1 MGIGGS
7 GMCGIA
13 EVLHAAGYQVTGS
26 DIQESVRT
34 RFMQSL
40 GMKISFGHRAE
51 NLGDAEMVVRS
62 SAVDDSNSEILEAQA
77 SGRSVIRRSQCL
89 GILMKSRFGIAVTGT
104 HGKTTVTH
112 MLSRLMDE
120 AWLDPT
126 VVLGAPLEGETIYGR
141 LGRGKHMV
149 AEACEAFGSMMD
161 LDPTIAVVTNVENDH
176 MDFYGDM
183 DSLRKAIKDFIEK
196 IPRHGVAVL
205 CADDPWLRQIAVEL
219 KVPVQT
225 YGLRDDAEI
234 HATDIMGS
242 ERGTSFTAWAGS
254 EKLGRVRLQVAG
266 RHNVQNALAVLSVA
280 RRLDILWPRIADS
293 LSRFGGTA
301 RRFEFRGEYQ
311 KITIFDDY
319 AHHPTE
325 IRANLET
332 AREMVKGRLWAVFQ
346 PHLYSRTKDL
356 AKEFALALDI
366 ADEVLLL
373 PIFPAREAPL
383 EGVTSELI
391 SKKAKDAGLQDTKFR
406 SVMNHQLAAN
416 KIADLAGAGD
426 LVLTMGAG
434 DVWKVSRLLEARL
447 GSGMTKQA
455 LIKAG
460 NGG

>member
-1 MGIGGS
+1 
-7 GMCGIA
+7 MCGLA
-13 EVLHAAGYQVTGS
+13 QVLHGAGYQVTGS
-26 DIQESVRT
+26 DIQETVRT
-34 RFMQSL
+34 HNLASL
-40 GMKISFGHRAE
+40 GMKISIGHRAE

-62 SAVDDSNSEILEAQA
+62 SAVDESNPEILEAEA
-77 SGRSVIRRSQCL
+77 RSLPVLRRSECL
-89 GILMKSRFGIAVTGT
+89 GILMKSRYGIAVTGT

-112 MLSRLMDE
+112 MISRLMDE

-126 VVLGAPLEGETIYGR
+126 VVLGAPLEGDTLYGR
-141 LGRGKHMV
+141 LGSGVHMV
-149 AEACEAFGSMMD
+149 AEACEAFGSMLD
-161 LDPTIAVVTNVENDH
+161 LDPTIVVVTNVENDH

-183 DSLRKAIKDFIEK
+183 KNLRKAIKDFIEK
-196 IPRHGVAVL
+196 TPPHGVAIL
-205 CADDPWLRQIAVEL
+205 CADDPWLRQTAREL

-225 YGLRDDAEI
+225 YGLGDDAEI
-234 HATDIMGS
+234 HATDITPF

-280 RRLDILWPRIADS
+280 RRLDISWSRIADS
-293 LSRFGGTA
+293 LSRFEGTA
-301 RRFEFRGEYQ
+301 RRFESRGEHRNI
-311 KITIFDDY
+311 KIFDDY

-332 AREMVKGRLWAVFQ
+332 ARDMAAGRLWAVFQ
-346 PHLYSRTKDL
+346 PHLYSRTRDL
-356 AKEFALALDI
+356 AREFALALDL

-383 EGVTSELI
+383 EGVTSEMI
-391 SKKAKDAGLQDTKFR
+391 SDRAKDAGLQETKFR
-406 SVMNHQLAAN
+406 TVTNHQQASDI
-416 KIADLAGAGD
+416 IADLAAPGD

-434 DVWKVSRLLEARL
+434 DVWKVSRLLEVRL
-447 GSGMTKQA
+447 ASGSKKQA